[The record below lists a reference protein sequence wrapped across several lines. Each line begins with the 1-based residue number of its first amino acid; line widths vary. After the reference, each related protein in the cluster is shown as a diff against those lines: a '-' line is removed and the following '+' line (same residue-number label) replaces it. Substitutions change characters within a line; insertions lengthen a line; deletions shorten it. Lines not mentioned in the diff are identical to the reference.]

1 MPETDNIIVDTATRL
16 FDDLCTP
23 TVVNEAETGKWPA
36 ELWRALEESGLT
48 LTWVP
53 DHLGGAGAEVED
65 GFAVLRVAGGFAAP
79 VPLAETLIAG
89 FMLARAGIGAP
100 QGPMTFAPV
109 YSDER
114 IGLGP
119 DGKLTG
125 KASRIPFARMAS
137 RIAVLAETDGTAMV
151 ALVSVQDC
159 TINPAINYAGEP
171 RDTVTFDGVVP
182 EQIQPAPDGF
192 DLDMLLALGAAARSS
207 QMAGALQR
215 ILDQSVQYATER
227 VQFGKQISKFQAI
240 QHSLAELAGEAAAAG
255 AAAGMAADAIAR
267 GNGLDDQTLA
277 DVAAAKIRLG
287 EAATNG
293 AAIAHQVHGAMG
305 FTYEHTLHHSTRR
318 LWSWRD
324 EFGNEAEWSIR
335 LGQLIATQG
344 ADELWPFVT
353 AA

>member
-1 MPETDNIIVDTATRL
+1 MPEQVQPACHGFDVDM
-16 FDDLCTP
+16 
-23 TVVNEAETGKWPA
+23 
-36 ELWRALEESGLT
+36 
-48 LTWVP
+48 
-53 DHLGGAGAEVED
+53 
-65 GFAVLRVAGGFAAP
+65 
-79 VPLAETLIAG
+79 LIA
-89 FMLARAGIGAP
+89 F
-100 QGPMTFAPV
+100 
-109 YSDER
+109 
-114 IGLGP
+114 
-119 DGKLTG
+119 
-125 KASRIPFARMAS
+125 
-137 RIAVLAETDGTAMV
+137 
-151 ALVSVQDC
+151 
-159 TINPAINYAGEP
+159 
-171 RDTVTFDGVVP
+171 
-182 EQIQPAPDGF
+182 
-192 DLDMLLALGAAARSS
+192 GAAVRSA

-267 GNGLDDQTLA
+267 GKGLDDQALA
-277 DVAAAKIRLG
+277 DIAAAKVRLG

-293 AAIAHQVHGAMG
+293 SAIAHQVHGAMG

-335 LGQLIATQG
+335 LGRLIAKQG